1 MSWIV
6 ERLLIDRYKIK
17 TNIPITDDVWDRL
30 IFLEKKINELY
41 NDGLISDIEIS
52 VIRKMEENK
61 SFTHIGVEL
70 SLSRSTVSK
79 IFRNACNR
87 IAFYLGGYYTDEGF
101 LESMQGNYKLSNEE
115 IHMVHEKINSKYR
128 HKI

>member
-17 TNIPITDDVWDRL
+17 TNIPISDDTWDRL
-30 IFLEKKINELY
+30 IFLEKKITELY
-41 NDGLISDIEIS
+41 NEGLVSDIEIS
-52 VIRKMEENK
+52 VIKKMEENK
-61 SFTHIGVEL
+61 SFSHIGIEL
-70 SLSRSTVSK
+70 GISRSTVSK

-101 LESMQGNYKLSNEE
+101 LESMQSNYKLSNEE
-115 IHMVHEKINSKYR
+115 IQLVYEKINSRYR